1 MGGITSKEKFEKEPI
16 ASNEKE
22 NKVAKRGAKETVA
35 SSQTALCC
43 TRQFAGCDGL

>member
-35 SSQTALCC
+35 
-43 TRQFAGCDGL
+43 GLADCFMLYKAIRGM